1 MEQFV
6 HEFLRSKSVDE
17 EVLEYVKDLLLDLI
31 FEEEEENETPDVESI
46 SENVGDMLEAFV
58 TEEEVRDMCANALVR
73 AKMRGRAEEDARRN
87 EGEENGET
95 ETKKQKTFLV
105 DLQNIILGFGAKI
118 LLKPTALRLEKMK
131 IYGIVGQ
138 NGAGKTTLMNRI
150 AAKDILGFPEDVN
163 VVFVRH
169 EILSLSNAT
178 VSEFAREKEEES
190 GGRGDETASSSEA
203 CLKEVG
209 FDNKMMGKRVN

>member
-1 MEQFV
+1 M
-6 HEFLRSKSVDE
+6 
-17 EVLEYVKDLLLDLI
+17 
-31 FEEEEENETPDVESI
+31 ESI
-46 SENVGDMLEAFV
+46 SENVGDMLEAFA

-73 AKMRGRAEEDARRN
+73 AKMSGRAEEDARRS

-131 IYGIVGQ
+131 RYGIVGQ
-138 NGAGKTTLMNRI
+138 NGAGKTTLMNRM

-178 VSEFAREKEEES
+178 VSEFARRRK
-190 GGRGDETASSSEA
+190 
-203 CLKEVG
+203 
-209 FDNKMMGKRVN
+209 KRAVVVATKPRRLPRRA

>member
-31 FEEEEENETPDVESI
+31 FEEEEEENETPDVESI

-131 IYGIVGQ
+131 RRHCWSEWRREDD
-138 NGAGKTTLMNRI
+138 ADESNRGERYF
-150 AAKDILGFPEDVN
+150 GF
-163 VVFVRH
+163 
-169 EILSLSNAT
+169 
-178 VSEFAREKEEES
+178 S
-190 GGRGDETASSSEA
+190 GGRERGVRETRDFEFI
-203 CLKEVG
+203 ERDG
-209 FDNKMMGKRVN
+209 E